1 MERMKCPSDSY
12 KLACFLQARSTPM
25 GAGSVPMVGGQMSSY
40 GGAFGS
46 QKIATPKEL
55 VKMLDQYVVGQ
66 THAKKACCHTLH
78 FEGQPT
84 VTAAFPCTRQPV
96 FYGASQGLYTQKS
109 PLPK

>member
-1 MERMKCPSDSY
+1 
-12 KLACFLQARSTPM
+12 
-25 GAGSVPMVGGQMSSY
+25 MSSY

-78 FEGQPT
+78 FEGQLT
-84 VTAAFPCTRQPV
+84 VTAAVPCTRQPV
-96 FYGASQGLYTQKS
+96 FYNASQGLYTQIS
-109 PLPK
+109 PLTKWGSAIAIALKGLCIGSIMLLSSVFSVLWTT